1 MQIVKVC
8 HFEITEGTLAHYI
21 YNRNIELFKN
31 NWQIV
36 LL

>member
-1 MQIVKVC
+1 MQMVKVC
-8 HFEITEGTLAHYI
+8 HFEITEEILAYYI
-21 YNRNIELFKN
+21 YDRKIELFKN